1 MILNDIGKKADALC
15 AFLGFKTTVFIV
27 FPGDFLYIVPA
38 IGALAEDGF
47 IEIEHTGKMSVRADE
62 IPQFVVLHVED
73 LADGKRII
81 FRESFPFHFLQK
93 FTDASGMFQHF
104 AYGAQAVVPIRCIVA
119 ERQRLLDIDDR
130 VDAET
135 AQAFVQP
142 PVDVFVNFLTYLW
155 VFPVQIRLLFMK
167 DMKILFVRARE
178 RFPYGTAEAGA
189 PVAGPSVFLVGKVKK
204 LSVRT
209 VRILFCRFKPGMLV
223 GAVVDHQIH
232 QQIHTA
238 LFCLGDQF
246 VHIFH
251 GAEPWIDGVI
261 IGNVVALICQGR
273 FIDRG

>member
-1 MILNDIGKKADALC
+1 
-15 AFLGFKTTVFIV
+15 
-27 FPGDFLYIVPA
+27 
-38 IGALAEDGF
+38 
-47 IEIEHTGKMSVRADE
+47 
-62 IPQFVVLHVED
+62 
-73 LADGKRII
+73 
-81 FRESFPFHFLQK
+81 
-93 FTDASGMFQHF
+93 
-104 AYGAQAVVPIRCIVA
+104 
-119 ERQRLLDIDDR
+119 
-130 VDAET
+130 
-135 AQAFVQP
+135 
-142 PVDVFVNFLTYLW
+142 
-155 VFPVQIRLLFMK
+155 MK

-178 RFPYGTAEAGA
+178 RFPYGAAEAGA

-232 QQIHTA
+232 QQIHAA

-273 FIDRG
+273 FIDRGKPEHIHAQFFQIIQFLNNSLKISDSVPVGIIKTFRVNLVENFVMPPFAFHFCFLHVK